1 MRPMEALLF
10 LATFAALVANVPLPR
25 PRLVLGLCGLGLL
38 VALLQAVLEGARWQL
53 APTWL
58 ILAPMGALSLRV
70 LLRPT
75 APQPPRWLHL
85 VATGSGLLLVALG
98 ALLAW
103 ALPVF
108 HFEQP
113 TGPYPV
119 GTTAFDLT
127 DAGRPE
133 PLSEE
138 PGTRRSLAVRLWYP
152 AAPSDKAARAQYVA
166 PQVAQGLAQALR
178 MPGFVGSHLALVS
191 THAMPEAAL
200 APSPQPF
207 PVLLF
212 SHGLGGL
219 VNQNTYQLEELASH
233 GYVVVG
239 INHTYD
245 SAFTLFQD
253 GKGIPFKS
261 PGEFWRNEK
270 LLEPRLQTWVEDARY
285 VLDQLTALER
295 ADKRFTGRLDLAR
308 VGYFG
313 HSFGGATALA
323 TLAAD
328 ERIRAGLNMDGGL
341 FGVVVEARPSRPF
354 MLMTGQL
361 AEATDAQ
368 LEQLGMTRQQ
378 FTEYVGGIRQRWQ
391 RVLEQSARTYHLSF
405 QGVDHMG
412 FSDLPLLVPVLYRKP
427 PGARHAHRLVN
438 DYTRAF
444 FDTHLKGATSPLLQQ
459 PATDPA
465 VTLTVRTAS
474 PVDAKAR

>member
-1 MRPMEALLF
+1 MRPMEGLLF

-25 PRLVLGLCGLGLL
+25 PRLVLALCGLGLG
-38 VALLQAVLEGARWQL
+38 VALLQALLEGARWQL
-53 APTWL
+53 VPTWL

-70 LLRPT
+70 LLKPE

-85 VATGSGLLLVALG
+85 VATGSGLLLVGLG

-108 HFEQP
+108 HFDKP
-113 TGPYPV
+113 TGPYAV
-119 GTTAFDLT
+119 GTTSFDLT
-127 DAGRPE
+127 DMRRPE
-133 PLSEE
+133 PLSDE
-138 PGTRRSLAVRLWYP
+138 PGAHRALVVRMWYP
-152 AAPSDKAARAQYVA
+152 AAASDKAAHAQYMA
-166 PQVAQGLAQALR
+166 SEVAQGLARSMRL
-178 MPGFVGSHLALVS
+178 PGFLGSHLALVS
-191 THAMPEAAL
+191 THAIPEAPV

-245 SAFTLFQD
+245 SALTLFKD
-253 GKGIPFKS
+253 GRAVPFKS
-261 PGEFWRNEK
+261 PGELWRNEK
-270 LLEPRLQTWVEDARY
+270 LLEPRLQAWVEDARG
-285 VLDQLTALER
+285 VLNQLTTLER
-295 ADKRFTGRLDLAR
+295 ADGRFTGRLDLER

-313 HSFGGATALA
+313 HSFGGAAALA

-328 ERIRAGLNMDGGL
+328 ERIRAGLNMDGDL
-341 FGVVVEARPSRPF
+341 FGAAVEARPSRPF
-354 MLMTGQL
+354 MLMTGQH
-361 AEATDAQ
+361 ADATDAQ
-368 LEQLGMTRQQ
+368 LQQLGMTRQE
-378 FTEYVGGIRQRWQ
+378 FTAYTAGIKQRWQ
-391 RVLEQSARTYHLSF
+391 SVLEQSARTYHVSF

-412 FSDLPLLVPVLYRKP
+412 FSDLPLLAPLLYRKP
-427 PGARHAHRLVN
+427 PPARHAHRLVN

-444 FDTHLKGATSPLLQQ
+444 FDTHLKGAASPLLQQ

-465 VTLTVRTAS
+465 VTLTVRTA
-474 PVDAKAR
+474 PPADAAAR